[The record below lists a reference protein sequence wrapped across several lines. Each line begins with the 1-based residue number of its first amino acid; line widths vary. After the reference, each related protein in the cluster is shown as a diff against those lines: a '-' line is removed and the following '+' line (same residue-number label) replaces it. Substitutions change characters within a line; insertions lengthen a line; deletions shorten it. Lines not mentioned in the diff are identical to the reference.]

1 MFVLWAVRRITS
13 GGLVG
18 KMIII
23 ILSFRVKTSR
33 NKNIDN

>member
-1 MFVLWAVRRITS
+1 MFVLWAVRRIIS

-18 KMIII
+18 KIII
-23 ILSFRVKTSR
+23 MLIFRVKTSR

>member
-1 MFVLWAVRRITS
+1 MFVLWAVRRIIS

-18 KMIII
+18 KIII
-23 ILSFRVKTSR
+23 MLSFRVKTSR